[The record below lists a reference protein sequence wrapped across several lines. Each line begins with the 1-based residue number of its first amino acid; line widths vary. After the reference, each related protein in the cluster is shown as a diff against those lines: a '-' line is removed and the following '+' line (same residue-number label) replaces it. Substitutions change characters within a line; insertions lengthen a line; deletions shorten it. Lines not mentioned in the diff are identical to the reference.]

1 MKDRIEELEEKMVL
15 LQGQILDILDR
26 LKDHEMFQAQKEC
39 AIFDHI
45 ESVRKEIK

>member
-1 MKDRIEELEEKMVL
+1 MEERISELEEKIEL
-15 LQGQILDILDR
+15 LEGICMGILDKI
-26 LKDHEMFQAQKEC
+26 KDHEALQAQKEC